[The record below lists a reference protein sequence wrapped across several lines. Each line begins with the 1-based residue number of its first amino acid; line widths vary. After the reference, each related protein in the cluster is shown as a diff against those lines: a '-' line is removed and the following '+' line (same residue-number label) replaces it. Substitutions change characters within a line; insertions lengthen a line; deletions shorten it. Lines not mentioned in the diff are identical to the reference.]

1 MSEQE
6 SEEIEIKEAYITS
19 QSYPILWIGENGYN
33 IARYGK
39 LLKVKPSYYKDEE
52 MNIVIPTID
61 FEATYF
67 IFKPN
72 RPYIVA
78 GGVNP
83 DLLLIRDIIYAN
95 YEDIEKIIYDDL
107 DLPANAK
114 FQFASGIKRK
124 GYGVI
129 YEQVSSS
136 DIFEPLELKEG
147 KSVIGKHYPDTF
159 KVFKQG
165 GKLFIKYIP
174 PKDC

>member
-1 MSEQE
+1 MATEE
-6 SEEIEIKEAYITS
+6 SEEIEITEALITRK
-19 QSYPILWIGENGYN
+19 SYPIIWLGENGYN

-52 MNIVIPTID
+52 EMNIVIPTID

-67 IFKPN
+67 IFKPSKW
-72 RPYIVA
+72 YIVA

-83 DLLLIRDIIYAN
+83 DLLLVRDIIYAN

-129 YEQVSSS
+129 YEQVSS

-147 KSVIGKHYPDTF
+147 KSVIGKHYPHTF